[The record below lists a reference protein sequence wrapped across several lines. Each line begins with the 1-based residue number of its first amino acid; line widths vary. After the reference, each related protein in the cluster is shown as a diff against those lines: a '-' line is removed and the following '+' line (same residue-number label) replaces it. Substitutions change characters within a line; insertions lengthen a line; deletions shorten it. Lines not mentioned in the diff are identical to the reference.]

1 MTRSHGDPAH
11 RRSSSTPQEPFS
23 TLIGRALRRRCPG
36 CGRGAVFSSH
46 FGMNKSCPS
55 CHVVFWKDPGESL
68 GAMYL
73 DYAFAAAAF
82 IAAWLVIS
90 FVFHPSDLILI
101 VVVSAVAVL
110 TVLVLYPWSRC
121 LWTVL
126 VYVSGGIERPQ
137 MRAIH
142 GGKHPR

>member
-1 MTRSHGDPAH
+1 MGRPRGNLAHDRSD
-11 RRSSSTPQEPFS
+11 SKLQEPFWR
-23 TLIGRALRRRCPG
+23 LIGRALRRRCPS

-46 FGMNKSCPS
+46 FHMNLTCPN

-82 IAAWLVIS
+82 LAVWFVIS
-90 FVFHPSDLILI
+90 MTMNISQLALFITLG
-101 VVVSAVAVL
+101 AVAVL

-126 VYVSGGIERPQ
+126 VYISGGIERPP
-137 MRAIH
+137 MRALR
-142 GGKHPR
+142 GGKRRD